1 MLQEF
6 FVNNLKETI
15 ENNDEIYQIMNHR
28 MTYFAKNTNSNI
40 QNTKK
45 FFDILNIPDLCYL
58 VKETQTKKILN
69 ILSKNKKI
77 VKTGLYH
84 YVYGLNTSNVALIS
98 AYISKYIQKKH
109 NQTNYRII
117 QSVFCIFDFFFEKD
131 LRLLIKFPGGVKKIF
146 YIDDAEA
153 TEVQAEGL
161 RTAFLSSILRMWCF
175 NQNNVPNNALFLEE
189 INNIQTFDY
198 LCECIEWL
206 IINQVKTHI
215 FNIEKINYI
224 LKYFIKY
231 LLSTR
236 RYTFAISFFNKL
248 LHFDLNFA
256 QFAIKPLKLLNLYND
271 TMTYLAKLCTDPNI
285 EDTSDSTNSYM
296 CNYNINSKQNPK
308 LLWLEIE
315 ILTKLK
321 QYDDALKI
329 AKYVTSMTP
338 KNINAWL
345 ALAELYLKMNQH
357 ENFLRAL
364 NNIFIMENNN
374 LNLFSQF
381 SGKDEN
387 NSFSFDN
394 NLFSSNKKAFS
405 VNEIPISFGNQKIA
419 NFNQNLFTS
428 DHKYNK
434 KLIELLGLKIN
445 DLFSKQKHCID
456 IFYSANKYDQFNI
469 FTDIHDE
476 SEDFFQHITLK
487 ILNSNYICFSRIQ
500 KKIYNL
506 ILSLIKEINF
516 DPFITL
522 KKKVFST
529 VTNSQAGEAYNPNNN
544 NIPNNSININ
554 DLLSGKENSSL
565 NSNFTQIQS
574 YSLANEMKL
583 LINPNLEFII
593 ETLIDDLKI
602 FSVVMNTNF
611 SGGEPNYQA
620 SDINNIQGLENNTN
634 SINEKNNNTNI
645 FQNENTLNMIK
656 NKDELTI
663 KEIKFCL
670 SFALLNERLGYKT
683 TALNLYIKAQENCFS
698 RFLLMRKIKI
708 FISEKNF
715 KQAIMA
721 LGDLLSFIK
730 EVEFNYV
737 NKTPLWI
744 DDIIL
749 KTLFEYQ
756 VNDIMDWLDDCEDY
770 IWEYVKKIVNKYK
783 YWIDVGQDIYLVK

>member
-6 FVNNLKETI
+6 YVKNLKETL
-15 ENNDEIYQIMNHR
+15 ESNDEIYQIMNHR
-28 MTYFAKNTNSNI
+28 MTYFSKNANS
-40 QNTKK
+40 QNHLNKTK
-45 FFDILNIPDLCYL
+45 FMDILNIPDLCYL

-77 VKTGLYH
+77 IKTGLYH
-84 YVYGLNTSNVALIS
+84 YIYGLNTSNVALIS

-109 NQTNYRII
+109 NQTNYRIV

-131 LRLLIKFPGGVKKIF
+131 LRILIKFPGGIKKIF
-146 YIDDAEA
+146 YIDDSEA

-161 RTAFLSSILRMWCF
+161 RTAFLSSVLRIWSF

-189 INNIQTFDY
+189 VNNIQTFDY

-206 IINQVKTHI
+206 IINQAKTHI
-215 FNIEKINYI
+215 FNIKKINYL

-285 EDTSDSTNSYM
+285 EDTTDSTNSYM

-321 QYDDALKI
+321 EYDDSLKI

-345 ALAELYLKMNQH
+345 SLAELYLKMNQH
-357 ENFLRAL
+357 ENFLKAL
-364 NNIFIMENNN
+364 NNIFVVDNNY
-374 LNLFSQF
+374 LNSFYQSN
-381 SGKDEN
+381 GKDEN
-387 NSFSFDN
+387 NSFCNTSVLYN
-394 NLFSSNKKAFS
+394 YNKKSFS
-405 VNEIPISFGNQKIA
+405 VNEIPISFGNQKI
-419 NFNQNLFTS
+419 NNINQNLFNS
-428 DHKYNK
+428 EHKYNK
-434 KLIELLGLKIN
+434 QIIELLGLKIN
-445 DLFSKQKHCID
+445 DLFSRQKHCID
-456 IFYSANKYDQFNI
+456 IYYSANKYDQFNI

-487 ILNSNYICFSRIQ
+487 ILNSNYVNFSKIQ

-506 ILSLIKEINF
+506 ILTLIKEINF
-516 DPFITL
+516 EPFMTL
-522 KKKVFST
+522 KKKIFSNIN
-529 VTNSQAGEAYNPNNN
+529 NSQSGEVYIQN
-544 NIPNNSININ
+544 NINQNNSININ

-565 NSNFTQIQS
+565 NSNFNQIQS

-583 LINPNLEFII
+583 LMNPNLEFII

-602 FSVVMNTNF
+602 FSIVMNNNF
-611 SGGEPNYQA
+611 NNGEPYQV
-620 SDINNIQGLENNTN
+620 SDINNIQGNENNNN
-634 SINEKNNNTNI
+634 SINEKNNNI

-663 KEIKFCL
+663 KEIKFCI
-670 SFALLNERLGYKT
+670 SFALLNERLGYKS
-683 TALNLYIKAQENCFS
+683 TALNLYTKAQENCFS

-708 FISEKNF
+708 FIEEKNF
-715 KQAIMA
+715 KQGIIT

-730 EVEFNYV
+730 DEEFNYV

-770 IWEYVKKIVNKYK
+770 IWEYIKKIVNKYK

>member
-1 MLQEF
+1 
-6 FVNNLKETI
+6 
-15 ENNDEIYQIMNHR
+15 MNHR
-28 MTYFAKNTNSNI
+28 MTYFAKSTNTNS
-40 QNTKK
+40 QNNQTNKNK
-45 FFDILNIPDLCYL
+45 FMDILNIPDLCYL

-77 VKTGLYH
+77 TKTGLYH

-131 LRLLIKFPGGVKKIF
+131 LRILIKFPGGVKKIF
-146 YIDDAEA
+146 YIDDTEA

-175 NQNNVPNNALFLEE
+175 NQTNVPSNALFLEE
-189 INNIQTFDY
+189 VNNIQTFDY

-206 IINQVKTHI
+206 IINQAKTHL
-215 FNIEKINYI
+215 FNIQKVNCI

-248 LHFDLNFA
+248 LHYDLNFA

-285 EDTSDSTNSYM
+285 EDTTDSANSYM

-338 KNINAWL
+338 KNIEAWL

-364 NNIFIMENNN
+364 NNIFIMDNNN
-374 LNLFSQF
+374 NSSSQF
-381 SGKDEN
+381 FGKDEYN
-387 NSFSFDN
+387 TFGFIS
-394 NLFSSNKKAFS
+394 NLYNYNKKAFS
-405 VNEIPISFGNQKIA
+405 MNEIPISFGNQKGV
-419 NFNQNLFTS
+419 NFNQNIFNS
-428 DHKYNK
+428 EHKYNK
-434 KLIELLGLKIN
+434 KIIELLGLKIN
-445 DLFSKQKHCID
+445 DLFSKQKNCID

-476 SEDFFQHITLK
+476 SEDFYQHITIK
-487 ILNSNYICFSRIQ
+487 ILNSNYVSFSHIQ

-506 ILSLIKEINF
+506 ILTLIKEINF
-516 DPFITL
+516 DPFMTL
-522 KKKVFST
+522 RKKIFST
-529 VTNSQAGEAYNPNNN
+529 VVNNQSPEAYSPPTNNE
-544 NIPNNSININ
+544 NNSININ

-565 NSNFTQIQS
+565 NSNFNQIQS

-583 LINPNLEFII
+583 LMNPNLELII
-593 ETLIDDLKI
+593 ETLIEDLKI
-602 FSVVMNTNF
+602 FSIVMNSNF
-611 SGGEPNYQA
+611 SGGEISYQA
-620 SDINNIQGLENNTN
+620 TDMNNIQGMDNNTN
-634 SINEKNNNTNI
+634 SMNDKNNNALG
-645 FQNENTLNMIK
+645 NENTLNIIK
-656 NKDELTI
+656 SKDELTI

-670 SFALLNERLGYKT
+670 SFALLNERLGYKS
-683 TALNLYIKAQENCFS
+683 TALNLYTKAQENCFS

-708 FISEKNF
+708 FIEERNY
-715 KQAIMA
+715 KQAI
-721 LGDLLSFIK
+721 LSLSDLLSFIK
-730 EVEFNYV
+730 EEEFNYV

-744 DDIIL
+744 DNIIL
-749 KTLFEYQ
+749 KTLFEFQ
-756 VNDIMDWLDDCEDY
+756 VNDIMEWLDDCEEY
-770 IWEYVKKIVNKYK
+770 IWEYIKKIVNKYK

>member
-6 FVNNLKETI
+6 YVKNLKETL
-15 ENNDEIYQIMNHR
+15 ESNDEIYQIMNHR
-28 MTYFAKNTNSNI
+28 MTYFSKNANS
-40 QNTKK
+40 QNHLNKTK
-45 FFDILNIPDLCYL
+45 FMDILNIPDLCYL

-77 VKTGLYH
+77 IKTGLYH
-84 YVYGLNTSNVALIS
+84 YIYGLNTSNVALIS

-109 NQTNYRII
+109 NQTNYRIV

-131 LRLLIKFPGGVKKIF
+131 LRILIKFPGGIKKIF
-146 YIDDAEA
+146 YIDDSEA

-161 RTAFLSSILRMWCF
+161 RTAFLSSVLRIWSF

-189 INNIQTFDY
+189 VNNIQTFDY

-206 IINQVKTHI
+206 IINQAKTHI
-215 FNIEKINYI
+215 FNIKKINYL

-285 EDTSDSTNSYM
+285 EDTTDSTNSYM

-321 QYDDALKI
+321 EYDDSLKI

-345 ALAELYLKMNQH
+345 SLAELYLKMNQH
-357 ENFLRAL
+357 ENFLKAL
-364 NNIFIMENNN
+364 NNIFVVDNNY
-374 LNLFSQF
+374 LNSFYQSN
-381 SGKDEN
+381 GKDEN
-387 NSFSFDN
+387 NSFCNTSVLYN
-394 NLFSSNKKAFS
+394 YNKKSFS
-405 VNEIPISFGNQKIA
+405 VNEIPISFENQKI
-419 NFNQNLFTS
+419 NNINQNLFNS
-428 DHKYNK
+428 EHKYNK
-434 KLIELLGLKIN
+434 QIIELLGLKIN
-445 DLFSKQKHCID
+445 DLFSRQKHCID
-456 IFYSANKYDQFNI
+456 IYYSANKYDQFNI

-487 ILNSNYICFSRIQ
+487 ILNSNYVNFSKIQ

-506 ILSLIKEINF
+506 ILTLIKEINF
-516 DPFITL
+516 EPFMTL
-522 KKKVFST
+522 KKKIFSNIN
-529 VTNSQAGEAYNPNNN
+529 NSQSGEVYIQNNN
-544 NIPNNSININ
+544 NQNNSININ

-565 NSNFTQIQS
+565 NSNFNQIQS

-583 LINPNLEFII
+583 LMNPNLEFII

-602 FSVVMNTNF
+602 FSIVMNNNF
-611 SGGEPNYQA
+611 NNGEPYQV
-620 SDINNIQGLENNTN
+620 SDINNIQGNENNNN
-634 SINEKNNNTNI
+634 SINEKNNNI

-663 KEIKFCL
+663 KEIKFCI
-670 SFALLNERLGYKT
+670 SFALLNERLGYKS
-683 TALNLYIKAQENCFS
+683 TALNLYTKAQENCFS

-708 FISEKNF
+708 FIEEKNF
-715 KQAIMA
+715 KQGIIT

-730 EVEFNYV
+730 DEEFNYV

-770 IWEYVKKIVNKYK
+770 IWEYIKKIVNKYK

>member
-6 FVNNLKETI
+6 YVKNLKETL
-15 ENNDEIYQIMNHR
+15 ESNDEIYQIMNHR
-28 MTYFAKNTNSNI
+28 MTYFSKNANS
-40 QNTKK
+40 QNHLNKTK
-45 FFDILNIPDLCYL
+45 FMDILNIPDLCYL

-77 VKTGLYH
+77 IKTGLYH
-84 YVYGLNTSNVALIS
+84 YIYGLNTSNVALIS

-109 NQTNYRII
+109 NQTNYRIV

-131 LRLLIKFPGGVKKIF
+131 LRILIKFPGGIKKIF
-146 YIDDAEA
+146 YIDDSEA

-161 RTAFLSSILRMWCF
+161 RTAFLSSVLRIWSF

-189 INNIQTFDY
+189 VNNIQTFDY

-206 IINQVKTHI
+206 IINQAKTHI
-215 FNIEKINYI
+215 FNIKKINYL

-285 EDTSDSTNSYM
+285 EDTTDSTNSYM

-321 QYDDALKI
+321 EYDDSLKI

-345 ALAELYLKMNQH
+345 SLAELYLKMNQH
-357 ENFLRAL
+357 ENFLKAL
-364 NNIFIMENNN
+364 NNIFVVDNNY
-374 LNLFSQF
+374 LNSFYQSN
-381 SGKDEN
+381 GKDEN
-387 NSFSFDN
+387 NSFCNTSVLYN
-394 NLFSSNKKAFS
+394 YNKKSFS
-405 VNEIPISFGNQKIA
+405 VNEIPISFGDQKI
-419 NFNQNLFTS
+419 NNINQNLFNS
-428 DHKYNK
+428 EHKYNK
-434 KLIELLGLKIN
+434 QIIELLGLKIN
-445 DLFSKQKHCID
+445 DLFSRQKHCID
-456 IFYSANKYDQFNI
+456 IYYSANKYDQFNI

-487 ILNSNYICFSRIQ
+487 ILNSNYVNFSKIQ

-506 ILSLIKEINF
+506 ILTLIKEINF
-516 DPFITL
+516 EPFMTL
-522 KKKVFST
+522 KKKIFSNIN
-529 VTNSQAGEAYNPNNN
+529 NSQSGEVYIQNNN
-544 NIPNNSININ
+544 NQNNSININ

-565 NSNFTQIQS
+565 NSNFNQIQS

-583 LINPNLEFII
+583 LMNPNLEFII

-602 FSVVMNTNF
+602 FSIVMNNNF
-611 SGGEPNYQA
+611 NNGEPYQV
-620 SDINNIQGLENNTN
+620 SDINNIQGNENNNN
-634 SINEKNNNTNI
+634 SINEKNNNI

-663 KEIKFCL
+663 KEIKFCI
-670 SFALLNERLGYKT
+670 SFALLNERLGYKS
-683 TALNLYIKAQENCFS
+683 TALNLYTKAQENCFS

-708 FISEKNF
+708 FIEEKNF
-715 KQAIMA
+715 KQGIIT

-730 EVEFNYV
+730 DEEFNYV

-770 IWEYVKKIVNKYK
+770 IWEYIKKIVNKYK

>member
-6 FVNNLKETI
+6 YVKNLKETL

-28 MTYFAKNTNSNI
+28 MTYFAKNTNTNS
-40 QNTKK
+40 QNNQTNKNK
-45 FFDILNIPDLCYL
+45 FMDILNIPDLCYL

-77 VKTGLYH
+77 TKTGLYH

-131 LRLLIKFPGGVKKIF
+131 LRILIKFPGGVKKIF
-146 YIDDAEA
+146 YIDDTEA

-161 RTAFLSSILRMWCF
+161 RTAFLSSVLRMWCF
-175 NQNNVPNNALFLEE
+175 NQTNVPSNALFLEE
-189 INNIQTFDY
+189 VNNIQTFDY

-206 IINQVKTHI
+206 IINQAKTHL
-215 FNIEKINYI
+215 FNIQKVNCI

-248 LHFDLNFA
+248 LHYDLNFA

-285 EDTSDSTNSYM
+285 EDTTDSANSYM

-338 KNINAWL
+338 KNIEAWL

-364 NNIFIMENNN
+364 NNIFIMDNNN
-374 LNLFSQF
+374 NSSSQF
-381 SGKDEN
+381 FGKDEYN
-387 NSFSFDN
+387 TFGFIS
-394 NLFSSNKKAFS
+394 NLYNYNKKAFS
-405 VNEIPISFGNQKIA
+405 MNEIPISFGNQKGV
-419 NFNQNLFTS
+419 NFNQNIFNS
-428 DHKYNK
+428 EHKYNK
-434 KLIELLGLKIN
+434 KIIELLGLKIN
-445 DLFSKQKHCID
+445 DLFSKQKNCID

-476 SEDFFQHITLK
+476 SEDFYQHITIK
-487 ILNSNYICFSRIQ
+487 ILNSNYVSFSHIQ

-506 ILSLIKEINF
+506 ILTLIKEINF
-516 DPFITL
+516 DPFMTL
-522 KKKVFST
+522 RKKIFST
-529 VTNSQAGEAYNPNNN
+529 VVNNQSPEAYSPPTNNE
-544 NIPNNSININ
+544 NNSININ

-565 NSNFTQIQS
+565 NSNFNQIQS

-583 LINPNLEFII
+583 LMNPNLELII
-593 ETLIDDLKI
+593 ETLIEDLKI
-602 FSVVMNTNF
+602 FSIVMNSNF
-611 SGGEPNYQA
+611 SGGEVSYQA
-620 SDINNIQGLENNTN
+620 SDMNNIQGIDNNTN
-634 SINEKNNNTNI
+634 SINDKNNI
-645 FQNENTLNMIK
+645 AFGNENTLNIIK
-656 NKDELTI
+656 SKDELTI

-670 SFALLNERLGYKT
+670 SFALLNERLGYKS
-683 TALNLYIKAQENCFS
+683 TALNLYTKAQENCFS

-708 FISEKNF
+708 FIEERNY
-715 KQAIMA
+715 KQAI
-721 LGDLLSFIK
+721 LSLSDLLSFIK
-730 EVEFNYV
+730 EEEFNYV

-744 DDIIL
+744 DNIIL

-756 VNDIMDWLDDCEDY
+756 VNDIMEWLDDCEDY

>member
-6 FVNNLKETI
+6 YVKNLKETL
-15 ENNDEIYQIMNHR
+15 ESNDEIYQIMNHR
-28 MTYFAKNTNSNI
+28 MTYFSKNANS
-40 QNTKK
+40 QNQINKKK
-45 FFDILNIPDLCYL
+45 FMDIINIPDLCYL

-77 VKTGLYH
+77 IKTGLYH
-84 YVYGLNTSNVALIS
+84 YIYGLNTSNVALIS

-109 NQTNYRII
+109 NQTNYRIV

-131 LRLLIKFPGGVKKIF
+131 LRILIKFPGGIKKIF
-146 YIDDAEA
+146 YIDDSDA

-161 RTAFLSSILRMWCF
+161 RTAFLSSVLRIWSF

-189 INNIQTFDY
+189 VNNIQTFDY

-206 IINQVKTHI
+206 IINQAKTHI
-215 FNIEKINYI
+215 FNIKKINYL

-285 EDTSDSTNSYM
+285 EDTTDSTNSYM

-321 QYDDALKI
+321 EYDDSLKI

-345 ALAELYLKMNQH
+345 SLAELYLKMNQH
-357 ENFLRAL
+357 ENFLKAL
-364 NNIFIMENNN
+364 NNIFVVDNNY
-374 LNLFSQF
+374 LNSFYQSN
-381 SGKDEN
+381 GKDEN
-387 NSFSFDN
+387 NSFCNTSVLYN
-394 NLFSSNKKAFS
+394 YNKKSFS
-405 VNEIPISFGNQKIA
+405 VNEIPISFENQKI
-419 NFNQNLFTS
+419 NNINQNLFNS
-428 DHKYNK
+428 EHKYNK
-434 KLIELLGLKIN
+434 QIIELLGLKIN
-445 DLFSKQKHCID
+445 DLFSRQKHCID
-456 IFYSANKYDQFNI
+456 IYYSANKYDQFNI

-487 ILNSNYICFSRIQ
+487 ILNSNYVNFSKIQ

-506 ILSLIKEINF
+506 ILTLIKEINF
-516 DPFITL
+516 EPFMTL
-522 KKKVFST
+522 KKKIFSNIN
-529 VTNSQAGEAYNPNNN
+529 NSQSGEVYIQNNN
-544 NIPNNSININ
+544 NQNNSININ

-565 NSNFTQIQS
+565 NSNFNQIQS

-583 LINPNLEFII
+583 LMNPNLEFII

-602 FSVVMNTNF
+602 FSIVMNNNF
-611 SGGEPNYQA
+611 NNGEPYQV
-620 SDINNIQGLENNTN
+620 SDINNIQGNENNNN
-634 SINEKNNNTNI
+634 SINEKNNNI

-663 KEIKFCL
+663 KEIKFCI
-670 SFALLNERLGYKT
+670 SFALLNERLGYKS
-683 TALNLYIKAQENCFS
+683 TALNLYTKAQENCFS

-708 FISEKNF
+708 FIEEKNF
-715 KQAIMA
+715 KQGIIT

-730 EVEFNYV
+730 DEEFNYV

-770 IWEYVKKIVNKYK
+770 IWEYIKKIVNKYK

>member
-6 FVNNLKETI
+6 QVKNISETL
-15 ENNDEIYQIMNHR
+15 ENSDEIYQIMNHR
-28 MTYFAKNTNSNI
+28 MTYFSKNANS
-40 QNTKK
+40 QNHLNKTK
-45 FFDILNIPDLCYL
+45 FMDILNIPDLCYL

-77 VKTGLYH
+77 IKTGLYH
-84 YVYGLNTSNVALIS
+84 YIYGLNTSNVALIS

-109 NQTNYRII
+109 NQTNYRIV

-131 LRLLIKFPGGVKKIF
+131 LRILIKFPGGIKKIF
-146 YIDDAEA
+146 YIDDSEA

-161 RTAFLSSILRMWCF
+161 RTAFLSSVLRIWSF

-189 INNIQTFDY
+189 VNNIQTFDY

-206 IINQVKTHI
+206 IINQAKTHI
-215 FNIEKINYI
+215 FNIKKINYL

-285 EDTSDSTNSYM
+285 EDTTDSTNSYM

-321 QYDDALKI
+321 EYDDSLKI

-345 ALAELYLKMNQH
+345 SLAELYLKMNQH
-357 ENFLRAL
+357 ENFLKAL
-364 NNIFIMENNN
+364 NNIFVVDNNY
-374 LNLFSQF
+374 LNSFYQSN
-381 SGKDEN
+381 GKDEN
-387 NSFSFDN
+387 NSFCNTSVLYN
-394 NLFSSNKKAFS
+394 YNKKSFS
-405 VNEIPISFGNQKIA
+405 VNEIPISFENQKI
-419 NFNQNLFTS
+419 NNINQNLFNS
-428 DHKYNK
+428 EHKYNK
-434 KLIELLGLKIN
+434 QIIELLGLKIN
-445 DLFSKQKHCID
+445 DLFSRQKHCID
-456 IFYSANKYDQFNI
+456 IYYSANKYDQFNI

-487 ILNSNYICFSRIQ
+487 ILNSNYVNFSKIQ

-506 ILSLIKEINF
+506 ILTLIKEINF
-516 DPFITL
+516 EPFMTL
-522 KKKVFST
+522 KKKIFSNIN
-529 VTNSQAGEAYNPNNN
+529 NSQSGEVYIQNNN
-544 NIPNNSININ
+544 NQNNSININ

-565 NSNFTQIQS
+565 NSNFNQIQS

-583 LINPNLEFII
+583 LMNPNLEFII

-602 FSVVMNTNF
+602 FSIVMNNNF
-611 SGGEPNYQA
+611 NNGEPYQV
-620 SDINNIQGLENNTN
+620 SDINNIQGNENNNN
-634 SINEKNNNTNI
+634 SINEKNNNI

-663 KEIKFCL
+663 KEIKFCI
-670 SFALLNERLGYKT
+670 SFALLNERLGYKS
-683 TALNLYIKAQENCFS
+683 TALNLYTKAQENCFS

-708 FISEKNF
+708 FIEEKNF
-715 KQAIMA
+715 KQGIIT

-730 EVEFNYV
+730 DEEFNYV

-770 IWEYVKKIVNKYK
+770 IWEYIKKIVNKYK

>member
-1 MLQEF
+1 M
-6 FVNNLKETI
+6 
-15 ENNDEIYQIMNHR
+15 
-28 MTYFAKNTNSNI
+28 
-40 QNTKK
+40 
-45 FFDILNIPDLCYL
+45 
-58 VKETQTKKILN
+58 
-69 ILSKNKKI
+69 SKNKKI
-77 VKTGLYH
+77 TKTGLYH

-131 LRLLIKFPGGVKKIF
+131 LRILIKFPGGVKKIF
-146 YIDDAEA
+146 YIDDTEA

-161 RTAFLSSILRMWCF
+161 RTAFLSSVLRMWCF
-175 NQNNVPNNALFLEE
+175 NQTNVPSNALFLEE
-189 INNIQTFDY
+189 VNNIQTFDY

-206 IINQVKTHI
+206 IINQAKTHL
-215 FNIEKINYI
+215 FNIQKVNCI

-248 LHFDLNFA
+248 LHYDLNFA

-285 EDTSDSTNSYM
+285 EDTTDSANSYM

-338 KNINAWL
+338 KNIEAWL

-364 NNIFIMENNN
+364 NNIFIMDNNN
-374 LNLFSQF
+374 NSSSQF
-381 SGKDEN
+381 FGKDEYN
-387 NSFSFDN
+387 TFGFIS
-394 NLFSSNKKAFS
+394 NLYNYNKKAFS
-405 VNEIPISFGNQKIA
+405 MNEIPISFGNQKGV
-419 NFNQNLFTS
+419 NFNQNIFNS
-428 DHKYNK
+428 EHKYNK
-434 KLIELLGLKIN
+434 KIIELLGLKIN
-445 DLFSKQKHCID
+445 DLFSKQKNCID

-476 SEDFFQHITLK
+476 SEDFYQHITIK
-487 ILNSNYICFSRIQ
+487 ILNSNYVSFSHIQ

-506 ILSLIKEINF
+506 ILTLIKEINF
-516 DPFITL
+516 DPFMTL
-522 KKKVFST
+522 RKKIFST
-529 VTNSQAGEAYNPNNN
+529 VVNNQSPEAYSPPTNNE
-544 NIPNNSININ
+544 NNSININ

-565 NSNFTQIQS
+565 NSNFNQIQS

-583 LINPNLEFII
+583 LMNPNLELII
-593 ETLIDDLKI
+593 ETLIEDLKI
-602 FSVVMNTNF
+602 FSIVMNSNF
-611 SGGEPNYQA
+611 SGGEVSYQA
-620 SDINNIQGLENNTN
+620 SDMNNIQGIDNNTN
-634 SINEKNNNTNI
+634 SINDKNNI
-645 FQNENTLNMIK
+645 AFGNENTLNIIK
-656 NKDELTI
+656 SKDELTI

-670 SFALLNERLGYKT
+670 SFALLNERLGYKS
-683 TALNLYIKAQENCFS
+683 TALNLYTKAQENCFS

-708 FISEKNF
+708 FIEERNY
-715 KQAIMA
+715 KQAI
-721 LGDLLSFIK
+721 LSLSDLLSFIK
-730 EVEFNYV
+730 EEEFNYV

-744 DDIIL
+744 DNIIL
-749 KTLFEYQ
+749 KTLFEFQ
-756 VNDIMDWLDDCEDY
+756 VNDIMEWLDDCEEY

>member
-1 MLQEF
+1 
-6 FVNNLKETI
+6 
-15 ENNDEIYQIMNHR
+15 
-28 MTYFAKNTNSNI
+28 
-40 QNTKK
+40 
-45 FFDILNIPDLCYL
+45 
-58 VKETQTKKILN
+58 
-69 ILSKNKKI
+69 
-77 VKTGLYH
+77 
-84 YVYGLNTSNVALIS
+84 
-98 AYISKYIQKKH
+98 
-109 NQTNYRII
+109 
-117 QSVFCIFDFFFEKD
+117 
-131 LRLLIKFPGGVKKIF
+131 
-146 YIDDAEA
+146 
-153 TEVQAEGL
+153 
-161 RTAFLSSILRMWCF
+161 MWSF
-175 NQNNVPNNALFLEE
+175 NQNNVPSNALFLEE
-189 INNIQTFDY
+189 VNNIQTFDY

-206 IINQVKTHI
+206 IINQAKTHL
-215 FNIEKINYI
+215 FNMQKINYI

-236 RYTFAISFFNKL
+236 RYTFTISFFNKL

-256 QFAIKPLKLLNLYND
+256 KFAIKPLKLLNLYND

-308 LLWLEIE
+308 LLWLEID

-345 ALAELYLKMNQH
+345 SLAELYLKMNQH

-364 NNIFIMENNN
+364 NNIFIMDNNN
-374 LNLFSQF
+374 INSFYTF
-381 SGKDEN
+381 FGKDD
-387 NSFSFDN
+387 NSSFCLDC
-394 NLFSSNKKAFS
+394 NLYNYNKKSFS
-405 VNEIPISFGNQKIA
+405 VNEIPISFGNQKLT
-419 NFNQNLFTS
+419 NLNQNLFNS
-428 DHKYNK
+428 EHKYNK
-434 KLIELLGLKIN
+434 KIIDLLGLKIN

-487 ILNSNYICFSRIQ
+487 ILNSNYISFSHIQ

-516 DPFITL
+516 EPFMTL
-522 KKKVFST
+522 KKKIFST
-529 VTNSQAGEAYNPNNN
+529 VNNTQSGENFINNNN
-544 NIPNNSININ
+544 NIQNNNSININ

-565 NSNFTQIQS
+565 NSNFNQIQS

-583 LINPNLEFII
+583 LMNPNLEFII

-602 FSVVMNTNF
+602 FSIVMNSNF
-611 SGGEPNYQA
+611 SSGEATYQV
-620 SDINNIQGLENNTN
+620 SDINNIQGLDNNNTN
-634 SINEKNNNTNI
+634 SNNDKNNNI
-645 FQNENTLNMIK
+645 LQNDNTLNMIK

-670 SFALLNERLGYKT
+670 SFALLNERLGYRS
-683 TALNLYIKAQENCFS
+683 TALNLYRKAQENCFS

-708 FISEKNF
+708 FIEEKNF
-715 KQAIMA
+715 KQAIMT

-730 EVEFNYV
+730 EEEFNYV

-756 VNDIMDWLDDCEDY
+756 VNDIMEWLDDCEDY

>member
-6 FVNNLKETI
+6 YVKNLKETL

-28 MTYFAKNTNSNI
+28 MTYFAKSTNTNS
-40 QNTKK
+40 QNNQTNKNK
-45 FFDILNIPDLCYL
+45 FMDILNIPDLCYL

-77 VKTGLYH
+77 TKTGLYH

-131 LRLLIKFPGGVKKIF
+131 LRILIKFPGGVKKIF
-146 YIDDAEA
+146 YIDDTEA

-161 RTAFLSSILRMWCF
+161 RTAFLSSVLRMWCF
-175 NQNNVPNNALFLEE
+175 NQTNVPSNALFLEE
-189 INNIQTFDY
+189 VNNIQTFDY

-206 IINQVKTHI
+206 IINQAKTHL
-215 FNIEKINYI
+215 FNIQKVNCI

-248 LHFDLNFA
+248 LHYDLNFA

-285 EDTSDSTNSYM
+285 EDTTDSANSYM

-338 KNINAWL
+338 KNIEAWL

-364 NNIFIMENNN
+364 NNIFIMDNNN
-374 LNLFSQF
+374 NSSSQF
-381 SGKDEN
+381 FGKDEYN
-387 NSFSFDN
+387 TFGFIS
-394 NLFSSNKKAFS
+394 NLYNYNKKAFS
-405 VNEIPISFGNQKIA
+405 MNEIPISFGNQKGV
-419 NFNQNLFTS
+419 NFNQNIFNS
-428 DHKYNK
+428 EHKYNK
-434 KLIELLGLKIN
+434 KIIELLGLKIN
-445 DLFSKQKHCID
+445 DLFSKQKNCID

-476 SEDFFQHITLK
+476 SEDFYQHITIK
-487 ILNSNYICFSRIQ
+487 ILNSNYVSFSHIQ

-506 ILSLIKEINF
+506 ILTLIKEINF
-516 DPFITL
+516 DPFMTL
-522 KKKVFST
+522 RKKIFST
-529 VTNSQAGEAYNPNNN
+529 VVNNQSPEAYSPPTNNE
-544 NIPNNSININ
+544 NNSININ

-565 NSNFTQIQS
+565 NSNFNQIQS

-583 LINPNLEFII
+583 LMNPNLELII
-593 ETLIDDLKI
+593 ETLIEDLKI
-602 FSVVMNTNF
+602 FSIVMNSNF
-611 SGGEPNYQA
+611 SGGEVSYQA
-620 SDINNIQGLENNTN
+620 SDMNNIQGIDNNTN
-634 SINEKNNNTNI
+634 SINDKNNI
-645 FQNENTLNMIK
+645 AFGNENTLNIIK
-656 NKDELTI
+656 SKDELTI

-670 SFALLNERLGYKT
+670 SFALLNERLGYKS
-683 TALNLYIKAQENCFS
+683 TALNLYTKAQENCFS

-708 FISEKNF
+708 FIEERNY
-715 KQAIMA
+715 KQAI
-721 LGDLLSFIK
+721 LSLSDLLSFIK
-730 EVEFNYV
+730 EEEFNYV

-744 DDIIL
+744 DNIIL

-756 VNDIMDWLDDCEDY
+756 VNDIMEWLDDCEDY

>member
-6 FVNNLKETI
+6 YVKNLKETL
-15 ENNDEIYQIMNHR
+15 ESNDEIYQIMNHR
-28 MTYFAKNTNSNI
+28 MTYFSKNANS
-40 QNTKK
+40 QNHLNKTK
-45 FFDILNIPDLCYL
+45 FMDILNIPDLCYL

-77 VKTGLYH
+77 IKTGLYH
-84 YVYGLNTSNVALIS
+84 YIYGLNTSNVALIS

-109 NQTNYRII
+109 NQTNYRIV

-131 LRLLIKFPGGVKKIF
+131 LRILIKFPGGIKKIF
-146 YIDDAEA
+146 YIDDSEA

-161 RTAFLSSILRMWCF
+161 RTAFLSSVLRIWSF

-189 INNIQTFDY
+189 VNNIQTFDY

-206 IINQVKTHI
+206 IINQAKTHL

-285 EDTSDSTNSYM
+285 EDTTDSTNSYM

-321 QYDDALKI
+321 EYDDSLKI

-345 ALAELYLKMNQH
+345 SLAELYLKMNQH
-357 ENFLRAL
+357 ENFLKAL
-364 NNIFIMENNN
+364 NNIFVVDNNY
-374 LNLFSQF
+374 LNSFYQSN
-381 SGKDEN
+381 GKDEN
-387 NSFSFDN
+387 NSFCNTSVLYN
-394 NLFSSNKKAFS
+394 YNKKSFS
-405 VNEIPISFGNQKIA
+405 VNEIPISFENQKI
-419 NFNQNLFTS
+419 NNINQNLFNS
-428 DHKYNK
+428 EHKYNK
-434 KLIELLGLKIN
+434 QIIELLGLKIN
-445 DLFSKQKHCID
+445 DLFSRQKHCID
-456 IFYSANKYDQFNI
+456 IYYSANKYDQFNI

-487 ILNSNYICFSRIQ
+487 ILNSNYVNFSKIQ

-506 ILSLIKEINF
+506 ILTLIKEINF
-516 DPFITL
+516 EPFMTL
-522 KKKVFST
+522 KKKIFSNIN
-529 VTNSQAGEAYNPNNN
+529 NSQSGEVYIQNNN
-544 NIPNNSININ
+544 NQNNSININ

-565 NSNFTQIQS
+565 NSNFNQIQS

-583 LINPNLEFII
+583 LMNPNLEFII

-602 FSVVMNTNF
+602 FSIVMNNNF
-611 SGGEPNYQA
+611 NNGEPYQV
-620 SDINNIQGLENNTN
+620 SDINNIQGNENNNN
-634 SINEKNNNTNI
+634 SINEKNNNI

-663 KEIKFCL
+663 KEIKFCI
-670 SFALLNERLGYKT
+670 SFALLNERLGYKS
-683 TALNLYIKAQENCFS
+683 TALNLYTKAQENCFS

-708 FISEKNF
+708 FIEEKNF
-715 KQAIMA
+715 KQGIIT

-730 EVEFNYV
+730 DEEFNYV

-770 IWEYVKKIVNKYK
+770 IWEYIKKIVNKYK